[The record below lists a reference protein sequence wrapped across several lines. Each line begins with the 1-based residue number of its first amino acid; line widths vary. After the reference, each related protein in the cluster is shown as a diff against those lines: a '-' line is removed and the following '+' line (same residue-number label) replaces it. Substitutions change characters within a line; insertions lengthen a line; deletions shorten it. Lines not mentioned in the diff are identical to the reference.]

1 MTDYRNT
8 SKRSCGPN
16 HKTSLLS
23 QNGVINRLAML
34 FVVFA
39 IAACSQNNAAPT
51 PADRVKLVEDVQKTD
66 PNFHVPRQ
74 PKTLSENKS
83 GAVAEK
89 LLSDAERTA
98 SAPNANGAEMV
109 RLR

>member
-1 MTDYRNT
+1 MTDNRNT

-16 HKTSLLS
+16 HKTNPLS
-23 QNGVINRLAML
+23 QNGVIIRLGML
-34 FVVFA
+34 FAVFA
-39 IAACSQNNAAPT
+39 IAACSQNNTAPT
-51 PADRVKLVEDVQKTD
+51 TADRVKLVEEVQKTD
-66 PNFHVPRQ
+66 PNFHLPRQ
-74 PKTLSENKS
+74 PKTASENKS

-98 SAPNANGAEMV
+98 SAPSANGAEMI